1 MNENEQ
7 RPAPGDDLDRLS
19 PGDIVEGTISNIL
32 AFGAFVDLE
41 GFDVP
46 DGLITITELSRYQW
60 VNHPSELLE
69 IGQDVRV
76 EVLQIDRERGRISL
90 GLKQTQTDP

>member
-1 MNENEQ
+1 MKENEQ

-32 AFGAFVDLE
+32 DFGAFVDLE
-41 GFDVP
+41 GIDVP
-46 DGLITITELSRYQW
+46 DGFIPISQLSWDY
-60 VNHPSELLE
+60 VNRPSELLE

-76 EVLQIDRERGRISL
+76 EVLHIDRERGRISL